1 MQTSSVKAF
10 MRRAGRSS
18 VRRGNY
24 YNLSVPSLASRGFS
38 VSGGA
43 SAEDDVDA
51 NEEVKTTSTE
61 SDVTAI
67 VQDDLSNSVDEDVTV
82 RASATETLS
91 STEDNEIEAE
101 VEAEAEVESE
111 VPDVEDAEPAAIATA
126 PVRIST
132 NESGAVVV
140 EEDKNLE
147 AKLTRKEKRLEKK
160 KRRGELK
167 SHQKYAKKLKSR
179 NNLNL
184 NRKLMHAG
192 CGFFFGGL
200 NHIVPK
206 HIFMPCMSVL
216 TAGSLVMELLRYRKG
231 FGWMNDILHFCFGS
245 CLRKSE
251 MDGRFTGNVYYFMGV
266 VITAALF
273 PRDVASM
280 AIFQLALADPSAS
293 YFGRQTRHVYWSRIE
308 NGFFGIGRNK
318 GLLGFLGG
326 ALFCFPFNFL
336 ALSKATYFG
345 KTTVDGV
352 SKVVP
357 VAVPGG
363 RQAIAIASI
372 ALGLAGAFAD
382 LCVPTPAL
390 TMPKKI
396 CGVGM
401 PPFHVDDNIV
411 VPIFSAYACTKIFAS
426 LGWTSGVELSKL
438 IIF

>member
-1 MQTSSVKAF
+1 
-10 MRRAGRSS
+10 MRRSGRSS
-18 VRRGNY
+18 ARRGNY

-43 SAEDDVDA
+43 SAEGDVDT
-51 NEEVKTTSTE
+51 NEEIETTSTE

-67 VQDDLSNSVDEDVTV
+67 VQDNMSNSVDEDETV
-82 RASATETLS
+82 RDSATETLTP
-91 STEDNEIEAE
+91 TEENEVEAE
-101 VEAEAEVESE
+101 VEPEINVEEKEEVEEAPVS
-111 VPDVEDAEPAAIATA
+111 DVEEVEPAAIATA

-140 EEDKNLE
+140 AEDKNLE

-206 HIFMPCMSVL
+206 HIFMPCMTVL
-216 TAGSLVMELLRYRKG
+216 TTGSLVMELLRYRKG

-345 KTTVDGV
+345 KTTVDGI

-382 LCVPTPAL
+382 LCVPTPAI

-411 VPIFSAYACTKIFAS
+411 VPIFSAFACTKIFAS

-438 IIF
+438 IVF